1 MSKGKL
7 EQDKRNYKV
16 YVHFT
21 SEENEE
27 IRQYADACGLSE
39 SELLRQIC
47 MGYEPQSKP
56 EKEFWELL
64 KMLYGVH
71 KSFKMCV
78 SFYPMAIEICKGIEE
93 FIINLQQRYTTPRK
107 IDVDELIRKGEN

>member
-71 KSFKMCV
+71 ESFKMCI

>member
-21 SEENEE
+21 SAENEE
-27 IRQYADACGLSE
+27 IKQYADACGLSM

-47 MGYEPQSKP
+47 MGYVPQPKP

-64 KMLYGVH
+64 KMLYEVH
-71 KSFKMCV
+71 ESFKMCL
-78 SFYPMAIEICKGIEE
+78 SFYPMAIEICKEIED
-93 FIINLQQRYTTPRK
+93 FIINLQQIYTTPRK
-107 IDVDELIRKGEN
+107 INVDEFIGKGEN